1 MLALLVGDIPEGPHW
16 QYEPKWD
23 GFRCLAFKDGDQVEL
38 QSKAGQSLTRYFP
51 ELVER
56 LRATSAPRG
65 VLDGEIVIP
74 MEDGLSFDDL
84 LQRIHPAESR
94 VRRLAQETPAVYIV
108 FDLLVDA
115 EGRSLLAKPL
125 AERRADLER
134 FAAAHFGSPPG
145 LRLSPVTRDAAA
157 ARRWLASAGG
167 ALDGILAKRLDVE
180 YRSGDRTGMQKIKL
194 VKTADCV
201 VGGFRYAA
209 KGKVLGSLL
218 LGLYDESGRL
228 DHVGFCSG
236 IKEALRKEWTAK
248 VEARIREPGFT
259 GRAPGGP
266 SRWSTERTGEWVPLA
281 PELVVEVSYDHFSQG
296 RFRHGTRFLRWRP
309 DKAPRDCTLAQVRQE
324 GRVSLRALLSG
335 LDEDQADSPGSPA
348 SPSADRGRG
357 ARAARGGPRAPER
370 GGRPKGGSSRS
381 ASPKRPHRAA
391 RRRGSAPPSRRG

>member
-1 MLALLVGDIPEGPHW
+1 VTLPIAPPLEPMLALLVGEIPEGPEW

-23 GFRCLAFKDGDQVEL
+23 GFRCLAFKDGEEVEL

-51 ELVER
+51 ELVDT
-56 LRATSAPRG
+56 LRASSAPRC

-94 VRRLAQETPAVYIV
+94 VRRLAQETPALYIV

-115 EGRSLLAKPL
+115 EGRSLLARPL
-125 AERRADLER
+125 AERRDELER
-134 FAAAHFGSPPG
+134 FAAAHLGSLPG
-145 LRLSPVTRDAAA
+145 LRLSPVTRDAAV

-180 YRSGDRTGMQKIKL
+180 YRAGDRTGMQKIKL

-218 LGLYDESGRL
+218 LGLYDEAGRL

-248 VEARIREPGFT
+248 VEARVQEPGFT
-259 GRAPGGP
+259 GRTPGGP

-281 PELVVEVSYDHFSQG
+281 PTLVVEVSYDHFSQG

-324 GRVSLRALLSG
+324 GRVSGLALLSG
-335 LDEDQADSPGSPA
+335 LEEGSSGSPA
-348 SPSADRGRG
+348 APSADRGRA
-357 ARAARGGPRAPER
+357 ARAAPGEPRSPER
-370 GGRPKGGSSRS
+370 GARRKGGSSRS
-381 ASPKRPHRAA
+381 ASPKRRPPAA
-391 RRRGSAPPSRRG
+391 RR